1 MRSAEP
7 VSAFATCIYT
17 CATVSCSFAAFFLS
31 TVKCSSAVGSSSPAA
46 TFSVPSTPR
55 STSATAS
62 AVSRRSS
69 RSLEYTRTVMPLLVS
84 ICVMEDMSEF
94 ASAFTA
100 ASISAHFSLI
110 SFATRL
116 ALYPLSS
123 RT

>member
-1 MRSAEP
+1 M
-7 VSAFATCIYT
+7 
-17 CATVSCSFAAFFLS
+17 
-31 TVKCSSAVGSSSPAA
+31 
-46 TFSVPSTPR
+46 
-55 STSATAS
+55 
-62 AVSRRSS
+62 
-69 RSLEYTRTVMPLLVS
+69 EYTRTVMPLLVS